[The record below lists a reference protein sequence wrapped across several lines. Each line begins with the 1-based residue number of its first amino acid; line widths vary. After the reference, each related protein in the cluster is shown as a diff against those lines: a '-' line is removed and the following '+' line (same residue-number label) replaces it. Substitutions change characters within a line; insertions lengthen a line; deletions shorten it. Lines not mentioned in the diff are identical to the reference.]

1 MKFIITLLC
10 LLSPLYS
17 LAESPASKEGTIEA
31 IGDEFGNLET
41 SITQADLDSLAL
53 VVGDNFTL
61 TFGKTT
67 VSVHLGK
74 TYGDVENGEWISFVN
89 WEKKLRLA
97 RNLANAA
104 ETLNAKVGD
113 AFSIKKI
120 LSSPE

>member
-17 LAESPASKEGTIEA
+17 LAESPASTNGTIEA
-31 IGDEFGNLET
+31 IGDEYGNLET
-41 SITQADLDSLAL
+41 SITQVDLDSLAL

-61 TFGKTT
+61 TFGQTS

-74 TYGDVENGEWISFVN
+74 TYEDVELGMWISFVN
-89 WEKKLRLA
+89 WEKKLRIA
-97 RNLANAA
+97 RNTANAA

-113 AFSIKKI
+113 VFSITKI
-120 LSSPE
+120 TSE

>member
-17 LAESPASKEGTIEA
+17 LAESPTSKEGTIEA

-41 SITQADLDSLAL
+41 SISQTDLDSLAL

-113 AFSIKKI
+113 AFSIKKNT
-120 LSSPE
+120 E